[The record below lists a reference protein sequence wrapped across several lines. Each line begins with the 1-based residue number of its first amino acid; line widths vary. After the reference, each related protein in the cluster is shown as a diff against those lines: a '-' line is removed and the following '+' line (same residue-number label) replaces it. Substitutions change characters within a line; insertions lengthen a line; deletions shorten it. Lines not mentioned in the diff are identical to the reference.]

1 MGDQEHQSKARGA
14 TLRARAR
21 RLWQRLL
28 GREALWVLVFLATG
42 LWVLLPSGSFF
53 VARVESGQI
62 ATRDY
67 LANRELLWEDEE
79 TTGARRARAR
89 EEVLTLFDFE
99 PGVARA
105 REDELVQLFEVGRAT
120 TLAEDDGDDVVDEEA
135 ETPLEALLAASSIK
149 VDQAQLEVFNA
160 HDFSGELEQR
170 LKNVISEIL
179 QKGVVSNKSDL
190 LQQRERGIRL
200 RNLETG
206 EERLQLDVYRYLD
219 FPAEVQEQIETES
232 RRWLDHDRGERKLLR
247 EFLFSNIT
255 PNVFLNRSESLARQE
270 EAAQATPA
278 VFQRRG
284 PGQVIVRK
292 GDQIDQVG
300 MRFINQMMGRKSAL
314 SLLLPSAGQ
323 FLLLTLGAFLIW
335 LALKREP
342 HLSGE
347 PRRILSGLLMLLTL
361 SLVCLR
367 FSILTSA
374 ALGGFF
380 ESAPFNSPSIYLY
393 GIPYA
398 AVALISFLLYG
409 RSIALV
415 TSIVFSVLSGQF
427 TQGDS
432 WTIVIYALVGSL
444 SAIYFLDQVKKR
456 SSVNGAGLV
465 VGVVNSVSVMMIVT
479 LRGGEDL
486 VDLEEFGLSLV
497 CGLVGGLLVAAVAG
511 FAVPLFEWLLS
522 LTTDVTLVELS
533 NTNLPLLRRLA
544 FEAPGTFQ
552 HSLMVANLAKA
563 GCAEIGADAVLAYT
577 SGLYH
582 DIGKI
587 PRSEYFIENQR
598 GPNPHDSLEPSLS
611 ARIVISHVTDGL
623 EMAGEARL
631 PQVIIDAIAQHHGTN
646 LLAYFHNR
654 ALESKGGETVDE
666 DAYRYP
672 GPKPQNR
679 AMGVL
684 MLADAVEAA
693 SRTLV
698 EASSTSI
705 RNVIDQIFDAGHS
718 AGQLDE
724 TDLTLADLKALR
736 AEFQRVLENL
746 HHRRVDYPGFEF
758 ESDKE
763 SSQLRV
769 VRGN

>member
-1 MGDQEHQSKARGA
+1 M
-14 TLRARAR
+14 
-21 RLWQRLL
+21 
-28 GREALWVLVFLATG
+28 
-42 LWVLLPSGSFF
+42 
-53 VARVESGQI
+53 
-62 ATRDY
+62 
-67 LANRELLWEDEE
+67 
-79 TTGARRARAR
+79 
-89 EEVLTLFDFE
+89 
-99 PGVARA
+99 
-105 REDELVQLFEVGRAT
+105 
-120 TLAEDDGDDVVDEEA
+120 
-135 ETPLEALLAASSIK
+135 
-149 VDQAQLEVFNA
+149 
-160 HDFSGELEQR
+160 
-170 LKNVISEIL
+170 
-179 QKGVVSNKSDL
+179 
-190 LQQRERGIRL
+190 
-200 RNLETG
+200 
-206 EERLQLDVYRYLD
+206 
-219 FPAEVQEQIETES
+219 
-232 RRWLDHDRGERKLLR
+232 
-247 EFLFSNIT
+247 
-255 PNVFLNRSESLARQE
+255 
-270 EAAQATPA
+270 
-278 VFQRRG
+278 
-284 PGQVIVRK
+284 
-292 GDQIDQVG
+292 
-300 MRFINQMMGRKSAL
+300 
-314 SLLLPSAGQ
+314 
-323 FLLLTLGAFLIW
+323 
-335 LALKREP
+335 
-342 HLSGE
+342 
-347 PRRILSGLLMLLTL
+347 
-361 SLVCLR
+361 
-367 FSILTSA
+367 
-374 ALGGFF
+374 
-380 ESAPFNSPSIYLY
+380 
-393 GIPYA
+393 
-398 AVALISFLLYG
+398 ALISFLLYG